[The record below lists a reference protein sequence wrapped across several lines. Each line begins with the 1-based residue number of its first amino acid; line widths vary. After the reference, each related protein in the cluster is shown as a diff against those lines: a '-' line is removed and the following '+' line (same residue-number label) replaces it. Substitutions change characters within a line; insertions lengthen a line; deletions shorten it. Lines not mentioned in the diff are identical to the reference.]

1 MFGALV
7 AFLFLTPARECRD
20 DAPPAPVRVTVVV
33 ILATTENNVIDYIL
47 TDLAKEVRKREPK
60 LIGFRVSTTEW
71 KSIKVG
77 DSAAIKL
84 VDKQELTVKVEK
96 PKGADGRVGLAI
108 TPPMLGE
115 IKYTCACD
123 KYLPVV
129 TPHTTA
135 KGETLILAVM
145 AKPCTQKK

>member
-1 MFGALV
+1 MLGAI
-7 AFLFLTPARECRD
+7 AIGMATFLAPTCRCGD
-20 DAPPAPVRVTVVV
+20 EQPVRVTVVV
-33 ILATTENNVIDYIL
+33 ILATTENNVIDAIL

-60 LIGFRVSTTEW
+60 LIGFKVSTTEC

-84 VDKQELTVKVEK
+84 VEKQELAVKVEK
-96 PKGADGRVGLAI
+96 PKDAEGRICLSI
-108 TPPMLGE
+108 TPPQMKE
-115 IKYTCACD
+115 ITYACTCD

-145 AKPCTQKK
+145 AKPCTLKK

>member
-1 MFGALV
+1 MFGAFV
-7 AFLFLTPARECRD
+7 AFLFSVLSPACRCGD
-20 DAPPAPVRVTVVV
+20 EQPVRVTVVV
-33 ILATTENNVIDYIL
+33 ILATTENNVIDPIL

-60 LIGFRVSTTEW
+60 LIGFKVSTTEC

-84 VDKQELTVKVEK
+84 VEKQELTVKVEK
-96 PKGADGRVGLAI
+96 PKDEAGRISLTI
-108 TPPMLGE
+108 TPPQLGD
-115 IKYTCACD
+115 ITYACTCD

-129 TPHTTA
+129 TPHRTV